1 MGMSQSDLDR
11 LADDTYKGHILQSST
26 YCERC
31 GYNLRTLPYVY
42 TCPEC
47 GNEYNARPLKMKGI
61 FQPHTTRVPVGDIA
75 AVVFSVGGAL
85 LFGIGGIRSAD
96 PTRITIATMF
106 LLMSLPFQWRAYRGL
121 RRLAHSRAVARQI
134 AMEEGE

>member
-1 MGMSQSDLDR
+1 MAMSQSDLDR

-75 AVVFSVGGAL
+75 AVVFGVGGAL